1 LTIRAVIDPGV
12 LISAL
17 LGKGS
22 PPDVIVQR
30 WKRDRF
36 ELIVSPQLIAEFVEV
51 MSRAK
56 FASRIP
62 SEDIAEIV
70 QLLQHNAT
78 LQADPLNVERL
89 TEDPD
94 DDYLAALAVETQA
107 DFLVS
112 GDHALQRWSSEVVRV
127 VSPSRVLG
135 ANRTKQMNP

>member
-17 LGKGS
+17 LSKGS
-22 PPDVIVQR
+22 PPDAIVQR

-51 MSRAK
+51 IGRAK
-56 FASRIP
+56 FSSRILT
-62 SEDIAEIV
+62 EDIAEIV
-70 QLLQHNAT
+70 ELLQHNAT
-78 LQADPLNVERL
+78 IQADPPNVERL

-94 DDYLAALAVETQA
+94 DDYLAALAAETEA

-112 GDHALQRWSSEVVRV
+112 GDHALQRWSSEVVTV
-127 VSPSRVLG
+127 VSPREFLEQLEES
-135 ANRTKQMNP
+135 N